1 MVKVFFA
8 DGGDLDQLRAT
19 LRAIADGGRGASVR
33 DRGPGRGAAPRSP
46 SGRTSARSTLPL
58 QLEQETA
65 VLRWARWALEQVE
78 SWKDTGDPGDWDGA
92 ASMRSVARRALDA
105 VGPQP

>member
-1 MVKVFFA
+1 MISTSCA
-8 DGGDLDQLRAT
+8 PRCERSRRRPRSASS
-19 LRAIADGGRGASVR
+19 AIAALATGGTPFAERAHI
-33 DRGPGRGAAPRSP
+33 
-46 SGRTSARSTLPL
+46 SALTLPL

-92 ASMRSVARRALDA
+92 ASMRSVTRRALDA